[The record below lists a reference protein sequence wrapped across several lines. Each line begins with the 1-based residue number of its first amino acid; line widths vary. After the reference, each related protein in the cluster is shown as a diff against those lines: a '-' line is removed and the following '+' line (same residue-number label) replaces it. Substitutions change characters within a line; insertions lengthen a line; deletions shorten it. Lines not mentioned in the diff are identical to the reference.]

1 MVAVIRIKSKKM
13 ENFLKIYLP
22 VYLLLYLLVTFVI
35 PTYRTYKQTGINPVT
50 FGNRDNAHDYIGFV
64 MKFLIVLLFI
74 AVVLFSFGGKLYHY
88 SVPVPYLENEY
99 LKIIGLFLIHIALLW
114 VMIAQYQMQNSWRI
128 GIDEMHKTELRTNGI
143 FGISRNPIFLGM
155 IISVLGLFM
164 IVPNALTFFTALAT
178 YFIIQVQ
185 VRLEEAFLAK
195 QHPVDYPKYKQ
206 KVKRFL

>member
-1 MVAVIRIKSKKM
+1 MAAVIRIKSKKM

-50 FGNRDNAHDYIGFV
+50 FGNRDNTHDYIGFV
-64 MKFLIVLLFI
+64 MKFLIVLLFV
-74 AVVLFSFGGKLYHY
+74 AVVLFSFGGQRYHY
-88 SVPVPYLENEY
+88 SVPIPYLENEY
-99 LKIIGLFLIHIALLW
+99 LKMIGLLLIHIALLW
-114 VMIAQYQMQNSWRI
+114 VMIAQYQMQTSWRI
-128 GIDEMHKTELRTNGI
+128 GIDETHKTELRTNGI

-164 IVPNALTFFTALAT
+164 IVPNALTFFTTLAT
-178 YFIIQVQ
+178 YFIIQIQ